1 MKILGGLI
9 FWLVLT
15 GLACPRAQAAS
26 IALEPP
32 STSGNM
38 VLEVEGGRL
47 TVKLA
52 DVPLETVVEEIGRQG
67 HIAVTVQG
75 PLRTTISLEFRQ
87 VPMEEALRRL
97 LRGCGWMTVAG
108 RNGTIEQLLVAETP
122 AALNRSVSG
131 GPPAPGQPGS
141 SSGRDGG
148 RPAVGQRPL
157 EPVRAVAALME
168 RDALKT
174 FFDVLV
180 HSPDD
185 PTAMLDAF
193 AKVVDSLSLEDVGDL
208 LGMLRD
214 KTMPL
219 SKWEEALAP
228 LADAVPAQER
238 RALVRSLQDRGIRD
252 VVLRSFEQVQLF
264 KLAQAQEAQEA
275 ASR

>member
-1 MKILGGLI
+1 
-9 FWLVLT
+9 
-15 GLACPRAQAAS
+15 
-26 IALEPP
+26 
-32 STSGNM
+32 M
-38 VLEVEGGRL
+38 VIQVEGGRL
-47 TVKLA
+47 TVKLEDA
-52 DVPLETVVEEIGRQG
+52 PLKAALEEIGRQG
-67 HIAVTVQG
+67 HITVIVQG
-75 PLRTTISLEFRQ
+75 PLRTTISLEFQQ
-87 VPMEEALRRL
+87 VPMEEGLRRL
-97 LRGCGWMTVAG
+97 LRGCGWMTVG
-108 RNGTIEQLLVAETP
+108 GGNGTIEQVLVAETP
-122 AALNRSVSG
+122 EGLNPSALRGPHTRS
-131 GPPAPGQPGS
+131 QPGP

-148 RPAVGQRPL
+148 QPAIEQRPL

-168 RDALKT
+168 RDTLKK
-174 FFDVLV
+174 FFELLV

-185 PTAMLDAF
+185 PAAMLDAF

-208 LGMLRD
+208 IGMLKD

-238 RALVRSLQDRGIRD
+238 SALVRSLQNRSIRD